1 MPCCILCFILVLKND
16 FYTRDLFHNFLFHL
30 HCLEKSSHTRTIG
43 LPRQLRQVERQLGLD
58 SNIMVIDNNNL
69 VFSIVNSTNVRFD
82 REEGV
87 CGGCATVEH
96 VCIEA

>member
-1 MPCCILCFILVLKND
+1 
-16 FYTRDLFHNFLFHL
+16 
-30 HCLEKSSHTRTIG
+30 
-43 LPRQLRQVERQLGLD
+43 
-58 SNIMVIDNNNL
+58 MVIDNNNL
-69 VFSIVNSTNVRFD
+69 VFSIVNSTVRFD

>member
-1 MPCCILCFILVLKND
+1 
-16 FYTRDLFHNFLFHL
+16 
-30 HCLEKSSHTRTIG
+30 
-43 LPRQLRQVERQLGLD
+43 
-58 SNIMVIDNNNL
+58 MVIDNNL
-69 VFSIVNSTNVRFD
+69 FFSIVNSTNVRFD

>member
-1 MPCCILCFILVLKND
+1 
-16 FYTRDLFHNFLFHL
+16 
-30 HCLEKSSHTRTIG
+30 
-43 LPRQLRQVERQLGLD
+43 
-58 SNIMVIDNNNL
+58 MVIDNNNNL

-96 VCIEA
+96 VCIEV